1 MVINHN
7 DVNKNSFH
15 QGPPPMSSNLLQ
27 YLWDCWDLVCGGA
40 TVRLRERPALDVM
53 YSISSSPSRLHWSK
67 EGSLSAGGGCVWW
80 YCCFRLEHNAKQIGG
95 KKNTFTARTSL
106 LFFGDSLRIGSDE
119 KASKQT
125 RRNCPCA
132 AYPRLFLLSQTM
144 RVKRSLPQANDRRL
158 RHCCERH
165 AAVYPGEMPLIR
177 IDNSILS
184 MGRSQSCSF
193 VCMLHN
199 SNQR

>member
-27 YLWDCWDLVCGGA
+27 YLWDCWDSVCGGA

-95 KKNTFTARTSL
+95 KKIPL
-106 LFFGDSLRIGSDE
+106 QQGQGYFFLEIRYVLDQMRKLQSKREATVRALPILDFSSCHKQCESKEAFRRQTTGDFGI
-119 KASKQT
+119 
-125 RRNCPCA
+125 
-132 AYPRLFLLSQTM
+132 
-144 RVKRSLPQANDRRL
+144 VANDTL
-158 RHCCERH
+158 QS
-165 AAVYPGEMPLIR
+165 IR
-177 IDNSILS
+177 A
-184 MGRSQSCSF
+184 RC
-193 VCMLHN
+193 
-199 SNQR
+199 R